1 MGVMR
6 CQRKYKPTTYDNTEI
21 KRKKRKNKYKMK
33 AKSRVA
39 ISHTGL
45 KRVENKVHNSNL
57 IVLPYEPP

>member
-1 MGVMR
+1 M
-6 CQRKYKPTTYDNTEI
+6 YKPTTYDNTEI
-21 KRKKRKNKYKMK
+21 KRKKKKNKYKMK